1 MMRAAHLLFVLPL
14 LALPMPGQAAGPNHP
29 VPQTFSVHDLDKD
42 GYLSREE
49 YANLQARCKQ
59 RLDSQGRPRCVLI
72 DFDALDTDRDG
83 RIGEEELLHAI
94 SRQGHGAR
102 HGWRGQDHVDSPIPE
117 TLPSR

>member
-1 MMRAAHLLFVLPL
+1 MMRAAPPLFALLF
-14 LALPMPGQAAGPNHP
+14 LAFSLIGQAAGSTQSPP
-29 VPQTFSVHDLDKD
+29 RAFSVHDLDRD
-42 GYLSREE
+42 GYLNREE
-49 YANLQARCKQ
+49 YATLRARCQ
-59 RLDSQGRPRCVLI
+59 ERLDSRGRSRCALM

-102 HGWRGQDHVDSPIPE
+102 HGWHGQDHVDSPISE